1 MDRRSATSSSNV
13 RHCVNDC
20 SSSSANRRRPLGAE
34 GRFNRN
40 RRARRCLPARALV
53 MYLAG
58 IAYHIHGDRPV
69 VTAML
74 KGVAAASTGLVL
86 ATIVQLGQKSLTS
99 ISDFIFVV
107 ITVVAVNQ
115 FHQSVPHVLL
125 AVGFVAV
132 LWYRPRR
139 EKPARPVP

>member
-1 MDRRSATSSSNV
+1 
-13 RHCVNDC
+13 
-20 SSSSANRRRPLGAE
+20 
-34 GRFNRN
+34 
-40 RRARRCLPARALV
+40 

-107 ITVVAVNQ
+107 ITVVAVNR

-132 LWYRPRR
+132 L
-139 EKPARPVP
+139 